1 MKKYYLI
8 CLYFL
13 FFIPLS
19 FFYKILR
26 KPIYEKHMPSDAKQD
41 KTSDEKVVLLQNES
55 RKYKKTL
62 FVALL
67 EKFMPKY
74 N

>member
-26 KPIYEKHMPSDAKQD
+26 KPIYEKYISFDSKQD
-41 KTSDEKVVLLQNES
+41 KASDEKVVLLQNES
-55 RKYKKTL
+55 QKYKKTL
-62 FVALL
+62 FISLL
-67 EKFMPKY
+67 EKIMPKY

>member
-26 KPIYEKHMPSDAKQD
+26 KPIYAKHISCDSKQD
-41 KTSDEKVVLLQNES
+41 ITIDEKVKLLQNEPQ
-55 RKYKKTL
+55 KYKKTI
-62 FVALL
+62 FVSLL
-67 EKFMPKY
+67 EKIMPKY